1 MRCNCPVGED
11 PRSPCGAPA
20 VKFFVA
26 SFKEG
31 TIPRT
36 FLHPR
41 CPDHWERTALPTS
54 PYVVELSEDEA
65 IAWEIMSS

>member
-1 MRCNCPVGED
+1 MRCNCPVGQD
-11 PRSPCGAPA
+11 PRSPCGLPA

-26 SFKEG
+26 TYADG
-31 TIPRT
+31 TGP

-54 PYVVELSEDEA
+54 PYVEELTADEA
-65 IAWEIMSS
+65 LVWTVMSC